1 MGTANSNRQT
11 DEKPSD
17 ALLQNY
23 LRRNRKLETWA
34 WVSVAIPLIIFLG
47 LCALTVQQGRKYSEL
62 SASVQ
67 GLQKKAADLQEEID
81 AKNAQLEVKQLA
93 INIVREQ
100 NPGQRPKVLVFR
112 PTIAP
117 RVKEA
122 LEQLGYNVELST
134 SLANPSLTDKPVDR
148 LDYGCAVSTEDIR
161 TIITAL
167 GKANLP
173 IRSIER
179 ATRNQKPNLVQLV
192 ASSASNPTDV
202 PINMETWS
210 RPDKPCAPR

>member
-1 MGTANSNRQT
+1 MVTANSNRQT
-11 DEKPSD
+11 HENPSD
-17 ALLQNY
+17 DLLQNY
-23 LRRNRKLETWA
+23 LRRNRKLEIWA

-47 LCALTVQQGRKYSEL
+47 LSALTVQQGRKYSQL

-67 GLQKKAADLQEEID
+67 GLEKKAGDLQKEID

-100 NPGQRPKVLVFR
+100 NPGQRPKVLIFR

-117 RVKEA
+117 QVKEA
-122 LEQLGYNVELST
+122 LEQLGYSVELRS
-134 SLANPSLTDKPVDR
+134 SLANPSLTDKPVDT
-148 LDYGCAVSTEDIR
+148 LDYGCAVSNEDLR
-161 TIITAL
+161 TIATAL

-173 IRSIER
+173 IRWIER
-179 ATRNQKPNLVQLV
+179 ATRNKDLNLVQLV

-202 PINMETWS
+202 PINMDTWS

>member
-1 MGTANSNRQT
+1 MVTANSNRHT

-23 LRRNRKLETWA
+23 LKRNRRLETWA
-34 WVSVAIPLIIFLG
+34 WVSVAIPLIIFIG
-47 LCALTVQQGRKYSEL
+47 LSVLTVEQGRKYSEL
-62 SASVQ
+62 SARVQ
-67 GLQKKAADLQEEID
+67 GLRIRADDLQKEIG
-81 AKNAQLEVKQLA
+81 AKNAQLAVKQLA

-100 NPGQRPKVLVFR
+100 NPGQRPKVLIFR
-112 PTIAP
+112 PAIAP
-117 RVKEA
+117 QVKEA
-122 LEQLGYNVELST
+122 LEQLGYTVELRST
-134 SLANPSLTDKPVDR
+134 LANPTLTDKPVDS

-161 TIITAL
+161 TIATAL

-173 IRSIER
+173 IRGIDR
-179 ATRNQKPNLVQLV
+179 ATRNQDPNLVQLV